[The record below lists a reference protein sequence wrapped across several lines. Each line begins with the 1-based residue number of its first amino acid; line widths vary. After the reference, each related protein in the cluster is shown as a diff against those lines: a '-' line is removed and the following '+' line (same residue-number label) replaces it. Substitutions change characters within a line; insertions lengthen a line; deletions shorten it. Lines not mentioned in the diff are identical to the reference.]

1 MHDWIQMGGKSRRSD
16 IGIVRESEGG
26 IDGKPH
32 GRGERRE
39 MDTDMDMEM
48 ESSRTECENG
58 ESGRETSILELDHEA
73 ESLGRG
79 HMDTAS
85 ELCSTR
91 DEAIDGNRTG
101 GVQIASRAQNSDS
114 HLRLDS
120 GSDSVSDHGDG
131 DGDDEH
137 EEDALISNVAEQGVM
152 QAEMNMDMEMEMEMD
167 LNKAQA
173 WTLYLSHF
181 LSTWNGRSYEF
192 AAIIFTANA
201 WPDTLVA
208 ASIRGIVRTL
218 ASICFSSSVGRWVDK
233 SPDRLKTLL
242 TTITINRIAVIC
254 ASILWFF
261 VVESEN
267 TPGNGGPLLLSR
279 KDDVTFRDTMKIVM
293 FLPVLGFGILE
304 GLSANGNMLSMERD
318 WVVVAAA
325 PEGNQY
331 DLTHLNSS
339 MRRIDLSCKLLAP
352 ILISFLI
359 SRWGITIGVVV
370 VGGMSAASWGLE
382 MWSARRVWNSNTRLQ
397 SRKEVRNDDVVSNVE
412 VRSLREKFMRG
423 LRLHREDFGNY
434 FSSKV
439 WIPSMSLSLLHLSAL
454 SYGATFITFLLNAGF
469 SLDLITLA
477 RAAGSVVEISSTVVT
492 PFGVRHLSK
501 AHGHGSYDRL
511 HGSDSS
517 DEVILQ
523 EEGEV
528 DESGRITTGLERLG
542 LWGLSW
548 QFINLMP
555 VTLILWILSYSTS
568 IPNTPILS
576 RIIPPLS
583 PNSPLLALF
592 LFTSLS
598 LSRLGLWIF
607 DLTTQQ
613 LSQTLITPPQ
623 RSSFAGC
630 EYSLVA
636 LFELGNYIMAIIWS
650 RQDQFGWVA
659 LVSLMAV
666 GGSTVVYAGWVRSV
680 RGHLVHWER
689 VGRCGGKC
697 GGG

>member
-1 MHDWIQMGGKSRRSD
+1 MRLSHMAT
-16 IGIVRESEGG
+16 V
-26 IDGKPH
+26 
-32 GRGERRE
+32 GE
-39 MDTDMDMEM
+39 
-48 ESSRTECENG
+48 
-58 ESGRETSILELDHEA
+58 H
-73 ESLGRG
+73 
-79 HMDTAS
+79 
-85 ELCSTR
+85 CSTHG
-91 DEAIDGNRTG
+91 EAIDENRTG
-101 GVQIASRAQNSDS
+101 GVQMTLRSQNLDS
-114 HLRLDS
+114 GLHLDS
-120 GSDSVSDHGDG
+120 GSDSISDDGDG
-131 DGDDEH
+131 DGDEGG
-137 EEDALISNVAEQGVM
+137 EEGALISNGAEQEVM
-152 QAEMNMDMEMEMEMD
+152 QTEMNMEMEMEM
-167 LNKAQA
+167 NKTQA
-173 WTLYLSHF
+173 WALYLSHF

-208 ASIRGIVRTL
+208 ASIRYV
-218 ASICFSSSVGRWVDK
+218 FSSLHDGDVEQGGEKRK
-233 SPDRLKTLL
+233 
-242 TTITINRIAVIC
+242 ITIVVIC
-254 ASILWFF
+254 ASVLWFF

-267 TPGNGGPLLLSR
+267 NPENGVALLQSR

-293 FLPVLGFGILE
+293 FLPILGFGILE

-359 SRWGITIGVVV
+359 SRLGIKIGVIV

-382 MWSARRVWNSNTRLQ
+382 MWSARRVWSSNTRLQ
-397 SRKEVRNDDVVSNVE
+397 QQKEVRSDEVVSHVE

-423 LRLHREDFGNY
+423 LRLHKEDFGNY

-439 WIPSMSLSLLHLSAL
+439 WIPSMSLSLLHFSAL

-469 SLDLITLA
+469 SLGLITLA
-477 RAAGSVVEISSTVVT
+477 RAAGSLVEISSTVVT

-501 AHGHGSYDRL
+501 AHGHGPYDRL
-511 HGSDSS
+511 HGSNGS
-517 DEVILQ
+517 DEVLLQ
-523 EEGEV
+523 GEGEI

-548 QFINLMP
+548 QFLNLVSILSRVISIYVYP
-555 VTLILWILSYSTS
+555 HTKQIPDPLTLILWILSTSTS
-568 IPNTPILS
+568 IPNTPL
-576 RIIPPLS
+576 LS
-583 PNSPLLALF
+583 PNTPLLALF

-613 LSQTLITPPQ
+613 LSQTLIAPTQ

-636 LFELGNYIMAIIWS
+636 LFELGNYVMAIIWS

-659 LVSLMAV
+659 LVSLVAV
-666 GGSTVVYAGWVRSV
+666 GVSTVVYAGWVRTV

>member
-1 MHDWIQMGGKSRRSD
+1 MD
-16 IGIVRESEGG
+16 GG
-26 IDGKPH
+26 IDGERH
-32 GRGERRE
+32 GGEGGKGND
-39 MDTDMDMEM
+39 MDVDMDMDME
-48 ESSRTECENG
+48 SLWTECEDG
-58 ESGRETSILELDHEA
+58 GSEREALVLELDDEA
-73 ESLGRG
+73 ESLGRE
-79 HMDTAS
+79 H
-85 ELCSTR
+85 CSTHA
-91 DEAIDGNRTG
+91 DAIDGNRTG
-101 GVQIASRAQNSDS
+101 GVQMTSRSQIVNLDS
-114 HLRLDS
+114 HLDPD
-120 GSDSVSDHGDG
+120 SDSVSDDGDG
-131 DGDDEH
+131 DGDGDGDEEN
-137 EEDALISNVAEQGVM
+137 EEDALISNGAEQDM
-152 QAEMNMDMEMEMEMD
+152 MNMEMEMEIN

-192 AAIIFTANA
+192 AAIVFTANA

-218 ASICFSSSVGRWVDK
+218 ASICFSSSVGRWVDN
-233 SPDRLKTLL
+233 SPDRLRILL
-242 TTITINRIAVIC
+242 TTITVNRIAVIC

-261 VVESEN
+261 VVESESN
-267 TPGNGGPLLLSR
+267 PENGVSLLQSVE
-279 KDDVTFRDTMKIVM
+279 DDVKFRDAMKIAM
-293 FLPVLGFGILE
+293 FLPILGFGILE

-318 WVVVAAA
+318 WVVAAAA
-325 PEGNQY
+325 PEGNEY

-359 SRWGITIGVVV
+359 SRWGINIGVIV

-382 MWSARRVWNSNTRLQ
+382 MWSARRVWSSNPRLQ
-397 SRKEVRNDDVVSNVE
+397 KRKKIRNDEGVSNVE
-412 VRSLREKFMRG
+412 VQSLREKIMRG
-423 LRLHREDFGNY
+423 LRLHREDFRNY

-477 RAAGSVVEISSTVVT
+477 RAAGSVVEISSTVIT

-501 AHGHGSYDRL
+501 AHGHGPYDRL
-511 HGSDSS
+511 HISNDPR
-517 DEVILQ
+517 EVPLQ
-523 EEGEV
+523 GEGEI

-548 QFINLMP
+548 QFINLIP
-555 VTLILWILSYSTS
+555 VTLILWVLSTS
-568 IPNTPILS
+568 TPIPSTPLFP
-576 RIIPPLS
+576 RIV
-583 PNSPLLALF
+583 SPLTPSSPFLPLL

-613 LSQTLITPPQ
+613 LSQTLIAPTH

-636 LFELGNYIMAIIWS
+636 LFELGNYVMAILWS
-650 RQDQFGWVA
+650 RQDQFRWVA
-659 LVSLMAV
+659 VVSLMAV
-666 GGSTVVYAGWVRSV
+666 GVSSVVYAGWVRSV

>member
-1 MHDWIQMGGKSRRSD
+1 MAT
-16 IGIVRESEGG
+16 V
-26 IDGKPH
+26 
-32 GRGERRE
+32 GE
-39 MDTDMDMEM
+39 
-48 ESSRTECENG
+48 
-58 ESGRETSILELDHEA
+58 H
-73 ESLGRG
+73 
-79 HMDTAS
+79 
-85 ELCSTR
+85 CSTHG
-91 DEAIDGNRTG
+91 EAIDENRTG
-101 GVQIASRAQNSDS
+101 GVQMTLRSQNLDS
-114 HLRLDS
+114 GLHLDS
-120 GSDSVSDHGDG
+120 GSDSVSDDGDG
-131 DGDDEH
+131 DGDE
-137 EEDALISNVAEQGVM
+137 G
-152 QAEMNMDMEMEMEMD
+152 AEMN
-167 LNKAQA
+167 LNKTQA
-173 WTLYLSHF
+173 WALYLSHF

-242 TTITINRIAVIC
+242 TTITVNRIVVIC
-254 ASILWFF
+254 ASVLWFF

-267 TPGNGGPLLLSR
+267 NPENGVALLQSR
-279 KDDVTFRDTMKIVM
+279 KDDVTFRDTMKIAM
-293 FLPVLGFGILE
+293 FLPILGFGILE

-359 SRWGITIGVVV
+359 SRLGIKIGVIV
-370 VGGMSAASWGLE
+370 VGVMSAASWGLE
-382 MWSARRVWNSNTRLQ
+382 TWSARRVWSSNTRLQ
-397 SRKEVRNDDVVSNVE
+397 QQKEVRNDEVVSHVE

-423 LRLHREDFGNY
+423 LRLHKEDFGNY

-439 WIPSMSLSLLHLSAL
+439 WIPSMSLSLLHFSAL

-501 AHGHGSYDRL
+501 AHGHGPYDRL
-511 HGSDSS
+511 HGSNGS
-517 DEVILQ
+517 DEVLLQ
-523 EEGEV
+523 GEGEI

-548 QFINLMP
+548 QFINLIP
-555 VTLILWILSYSTS
+555 VTLILWILSTSTS
-568 IPNTPILS
+568 IPNTPLLS
-576 RIIPPLS
+576 RIISPLS
-583 PNSPLLALF
+583 PSSPLLALF

-613 LSQTLITPPQ
+613 LSQTLIAPTQ

-636 LFELGNYIMAIIWS
+636 LFELGNYVMAIIWS

-659 LVSLMAV
+659 LVSLVAV
-666 GGSTVVYAGWVRSV
+666 GGG
-680 RGHLVHWER
+680 
-689 VGRCGGKC
+689 
-697 GGG
+697 

>member
-1 MHDWIQMGGKSRRSD
+1 M
-16 IGIVRESEGG
+16 GIVEE
-26 IDGKPH
+26 H
-32 GRGERRE
+32 
-39 MDTDMDMEM
+39 
-48 ESSRTECENG
+48 
-58 ESGRETSILELDHEA
+58 
-73 ESLGRG
+73 
-79 HMDTAS
+79 
-85 ELCSTR
+85 CSTHAEAM
-91 DEAIDGNRTG
+91 DENRTG
-101 GVQIASRAQNSDS
+101 GVQMTSRSQNLDS
-114 HLRLDS
+114 GLHLDS
-120 GSDSVSDHGDG
+120 GSDSVSDDGDG
-131 DGDDEH
+131 DGDDED
-137 EEDALISNVAEQGVM
+137 EEDALISDGAEQEVM
-152 QAEMNMDMEMEMEMD
+152 QTEMNMEMEMEMEVQVQVEMD
-167 LNKAQA
+167 LNKTQA
-173 WTLYLSHF
+173 WALYLSHF

-218 ASICFSSSVGRWVDK
+218 ASICFSSGVGRWVDK

-242 TTITINRIAVIC
+242 TTVTVNRIAVIC
-254 ASILWFF
+254 ASMLWFF

-267 TPGNGGPLLLSR
+267 IPENGVALLRSR
-279 KDDVTFRDTMKIVM
+279 KDDVTFRDTVKIIM
-293 FLPVLGFGILE
+293 FLPILGFGILE

-325 PEGNQY
+325 PEGYQY

-352 ILISFLI
+352 LLISFLI
-359 SRWGITIGVVV
+359 SKLGITFGVIV
-370 VGGMSAASWGLE
+370 VGGMSAASWGFE
-382 MWSARRVWNSNTRLQ
+382 MWSARRVWSSNIRLQ
-397 SRKEVRNDDVVSNVE
+397 QPKEVRNDEVVSDVE
-412 VRSLREKFMRG
+412 ARSLREKFMRG
-423 LRLHREDFGNY
+423 LRLHKEDFRNY

-439 WIPSMSLSLLHLSAL
+439 WIPSMSLSLLHFSAL

-492 PFGVRHLSK
+492 PFGVRQLSK
-501 AHGHGSYDRL
+501 AHGHGPYDRL
-511 HGSDSS
+511 HGSNDS
-517 DEVILQ
+517 DEVFLQ
-523 EEGEV
+523 GEGEL

-548 QFINLMP
+548 QFINLIP
-555 VTLILWILSYSTS
+555 VTLILWILSTSTS
-568 IPNTPILS
+568 IPSTPILS
-576 RIIPPLS
+576 RIISPLS
-583 PNSPLLALF
+583 PSSPLLALF
-592 LFTSLS
+592 LFASLS

-613 LSQTLITPPQ
+613 LSQTLIAPTQ

-636 LFELGNYIMAIIWS
+636 LFELGNYVMAIIWS

-659 LVSLMAV
+659 LISLMAV
-666 GGSTVVYAGWVRSV
+666 GVSTVAYAGWVRTV

>member
-1 MHDWIQMGGKSRRSD
+1 MV
-16 IGIVRESEGG
+16 IV
-26 IDGKPH
+26 
-32 GRGERRE
+32 GE
-39 MDTDMDMEM
+39 
-48 ESSRTECENG
+48 
-58 ESGRETSILELDHEA
+58 H
-73 ESLGRG
+73 
-79 HMDTAS
+79 
-85 ELCSTR
+85 CSTHAEAV
-91 DEAIDGNRTG
+91 DENRTG
-101 GVQIASRAQNSDS
+101 GIQIASRAQN
-114 HLRLDS
+114 LDS
-120 GSDSVSDHGDG
+120 RLHLDAGSDSVSDDG
-131 DGDDEH
+131 DGYDED
-137 EEDALISNVAEQGVM
+137 EEDALISNGAEQEVM
-152 QAEMNMDMEMEMEMD
+152 QTEMNVEMEMEMEVEMN
-167 LNKAQA
+167 LNKTQA
-173 WTLYLSHF
+173 WALYLSHF

-192 AAIIFTANA
+192 AAIIFTASA

-218 ASICFSSSVGRWVDK
+218 ASICFSSTVGRWVDQ

-267 TPGNGGPLLLSR
+267 NPENGVPLLQSR
-279 KDDVTFRDTMKIVM
+279 KDDVTLRDTMKIVM
-293 FLPVLGFGILE
+293 FLPILGFGILE
-304 GLSANGNMLSMERD
+304 ALSANGNMLSMERD

-325 PEGNQY
+325 PAGNQY

-359 SRWGITIGVVV
+359 SRLGIKIGVIV

-382 MWSARRVWNSNTRLQ
+382 MWSARRVWRSNARLQ
-397 SRKEVRNDDVVSNVE
+397 RRKEVRNDEVVSDVE
-412 VRSLREKFMRG
+412 VRSVREKFMRG
-423 LRLHREDFGNY
+423 LRLHKEDFRNY

-439 WIPSMSLSLLHLSAL
+439 WIPSMSLSLLHFSAL

-501 AHGHGSYDRL
+501 AHGHGPYDRL
-511 HGSDSS
+511 HGSNDS
-517 DEVILQ
+517 DEVLLQ
-523 EEGEV
+523 GEGEI

-548 QFINLMP
+548 QFINLVYP
-555 VTLILWILSYSTS
+555 GNSHPLDPLHFHLYPQHSS
-568 IPNTPILS
+568 PLPHH
-576 RIIPPLS
+576 PPLS
-583 PNSPLLALF
+583 PSSPLLALF
-592 LFTSLS
+592 LFATLS

-613 LSQTLITPPQ
+613 LSQTLIAPTQ

-636 LFELGNYIMAIIWS
+636 LFELGNYVMAIIWS
-650 RQDQFGWVA
+650 RPDQFGWVA
-659 LVSLMAV
+659 LL
-666 GGSTVVYAGWVRSV
+666 
-680 RGHLVHWER
+680 
-689 VGRCGGKC
+689 
-697 GGG
+697 